1 MKQAGKNS
9 HSEKPKKFKGED
21 FKLFTTAKELWESLE
36 KKYKTEDAG
45 SKKFVVGKFLD
56 FKMVDSKPV
65 VNQVEDLQKII
76 HDILAEGMKISDSF
90 QVKFIIEKLS
100 PSWKDFKSYLKHKRK
115 EMTLE
120 DLILRLQIEE
130 DNRISEKKGVVSN
143 MEAKA
148 NIVESNPSKQ
158 KSNSQKNKKF
168 TKKFV
173 QRLKGRISRG

>member
-1 MKQAGKNS
+1 MLFYLTTLNLANVVT
-9 HSEKPKKFKGED
+9 ETVPKAEGDNIPAETLNAISAWQHND
-21 FKLFTTAKELWESLE
+21 FLCRNYILNALDDSLYDVYAVFTTAKELWESLE

-56 FKMVDSKPV
+56 FKMMDSKPV

-90 QVKFIIEKLS
+90 QVASIIEKLP

-120 DLILRLQIEE
+120 DLILRLRIEE
-130 DNRISEKKGVVSN
+130 DNRISEKK
-143 MEAKA
+143 
-148 NIVESNPSKQ
+148 
-158 KSNSQKNKKF
+158 
-168 TKKFV
+168 
-173 QRLKGRISRG
+173 